1 MTCLAASAAPS
12 IARAVEIE
20 RADAAFAEKRYS
32 FELVATLDAPI
43 DKVEAV
49 LRNYA
54 NYPTLDS
61 RILEA
66 KVIER
71 PATNEVMLFTSLRA
85 CFGPF
90 CRNVK
95 RIEKVEEEVHEL
107 RATTIPE
114 KSDITYGETYTQLS
128 NAGKRTRVIY
138 RTAISPDFW
147 IPRFVGRRVML
158 NTLRDATLNLFGNVE
173 KQAGGSACLPHGDC
187 PGSASDATIRDTT
200 AAAAKP
206 ESEAS
211 K

>member
-1 MTCLAASAAPS
+1 MAPS
-12 IARAVEIE
+12 VARAVEIE
-20 RADAAFAEKRYS
+20 RADAAFADKRYS
-32 FELVATLDAPI
+32 FELVATLEAPI
-43 DKVEAV
+43 DKVEAI
-49 LRNYA
+49 LRDYA

-66 KVIER
+66 KVLER
-71 PATNEVMLFTSLRA
+71 PSPNEVMLFTSLRA

-95 RIEKVEEEVHEL
+95 RTEKVQEEVHEL
-107 RATTIPE
+107 RATTMPE
-114 KSDITYGETYTQLS
+114 KSDIAYGETYTQLS

-173 KQAGGSACLPHGDC
+173 KQAGGPKCLPHGDC
-187 PGSASDATIRDTT
+187 SDPASVGTIRDTT
-200 AAAAKP
+200 AAAANP